1 METTLDAVI
10 IGAGL
15 SGIGAAWHLQRT
27 LPRASYAIVEAR
39 SDLGGTWDLFRYPGV
54 RSDSDFFTFGYDFE
68 PWSSDVAL
76 ADGAAIKAYLE
87 RTARRGG
94 IDRHMLFGHRVVRA
108 DWCSARRSW
117 ELQLR
122 PADGGGIS
130 TLRARWVFCASGYYR
145 YDRGHTP
152 EFAGRDDFTG
162 RIVHP
167 QHWPA
172 DLDWRGKRVVVIGSG
187 ATAVTLVPELARQA
201 AHVTMLQRTPTYILP
216 VASRDALARRLR
228 PWLGERL
235 THALVRG
242 VNIRRQQWFYQL
254 CRRHPVPARRLIR
267 WVNARSLPA
276 GVDVDRD
283 FRPPYEPWDQR
294 LCVVPDGDLF
304 RVLRDGSAS
313 VLTDQVERFTERG
326 LRLRSG
332 AELEADIVVTATG
345 LELLPFGGIELRVDG
360 APVRLPDCVAFKG
373 MMLSGVPNF
382 AFAIGY
388 TSASWTLKVGL
399 VCEHWCRLLR
409 HMQRRGLDSCTPVA
423 EPGMPTRALL
433 DFGAGYV
440 QRSLAGLPRQGAEFP
455 WTMSWNYADDRRMF
469 REGRVDEPQL
479 RFTSMVPEESLA

>member
-1 METTLDAVI
+1 MAESTLDVVI

-27 LPRASYAIVEAR
+27 MPRAHYAVIEAR
-39 SDLGGTWDLFRYPGV
+39 ADLGGTWDLFRYPGV

-76 ADGAAIKAYLE
+76 ADGAAIKGYLQ
-87 RTARRGG
+87 RTARDAG
-94 IDRHMLFGHRVVRA
+94 IDRHILFRHRVVRA
-108 DWCSARRSW
+108 DWSSARRSW

-122 PADGGGIS
+122 DADGKPL

-145 YDRGHTP
+145 YDQGHAP
-152 EFAGRDDFTG
+152 EFAGRDDFGG

-167 QHWPA
+167 QHWPQE
-172 DLDWRGKRVVVIGSG
+172 LDWSGKRVVVIGSG
-187 ATAVTLVPELARQA
+187 ATAVTLVPALAQQA

-216 VASRDALARRLR
+216 VASRDGLARRLR
-228 PWLGERL
+228 PWLGPRL

-242 VNIRRQQWFYQL
+242 VNIKRQQWVYQL
-254 CRRHPVPARRLIR
+254 CRSHPALARRLIR
-267 WVNARSLPA
+267 WVNARMLAP
-276 GVDVDRD
+276 GHDVDRD

-304 RVLRDGSAS
+304 RVLREGRAS
-313 VLTDQVERFTERG
+313 VLTDEVERFTRDG
-326 LRLRSG
+326 LSLRSG
-332 AELEADIVVTATG
+332 RELAADIVVTATG
-345 LELLPFGGIELRVDG
+345 LRLQPFGGIELRVDG
-360 APVRLPDCVAFKG
+360 APLRLPEHVAFKG

-409 HMQRRGLDSCTPVA
+409 HMQRRGLDSCMPVA

-440 QRSLAGLPRQGAEFP
+440 QRSLAELPRQGAEFP

-479 RFTSMVPEESLA
+479 RFTSLQELAA